1 MKITSTENI
10 FTDFFCDRITILSA
24 LANNVK
30 KKKQTNEQLCHE
42 WLGVYRDT
50 TNDIHSPASFMI
62 NVLTDVLK
70 FCLALK
76 PRLNGNRFI

>member
-30 KKKQTNEQLCHE
+30 KKNKQTNNYAMNGL
-42 WLGVYRDT
+42 
-50 TNDIHSPASFMI
+50 ASTETL
-62 NVLTDVLK
+62 LTISIRQH
-70 FCLALK
+70 
-76 PRLNGNRFI
+76 PS